1 MCTPPRLR
9 TACGTARAPGPLARL
24 DWSGC
29 CGSVTSGG
37 LERPA
42 VERGEQSRLR
52 VQRLR
57 GRPSEA
63 NVGRGPPLPGLLV
76 DGQVGHGAAGHRARA
91 LAPGLLCPGPR
102 ATSCST
108 PLPKRTSHPSHRPL
122 AAMELRAGGA
132 KDPRGSRRG
141 SGRWAR
147 VPSRRPLLR
156 ACSSRPTGGNSFR
169 SLAGGP
175 AGRDPTPSGAGAP
188 SRTRA
193 AAWGSRESPG
203 RCREGSA

>member
-1 MCTPPRLR
+1 M
-9 TACGTARAPGPLARL
+9 
-24 DWSGC
+24 
-29 CGSVTSGG
+29 
-37 LERPA
+37 
-42 VERGEQSRLR
+42 ERGEQSRLR

-132 KDPRGSRRG
+132 KDPGGADEVAAGGRGSRHAGPCCAPALPVLRVETASAAWLAALRAETPRPAGLGRPPALELQRGARG
-141 SGRWAR
+141 SLLGGAGRA
-147 VPSRRPLLR
+147 LLR
-156 ACSSRPTGGNSFR
+156 IPGSPGHAECLGGFVE
-169 SLAGGP
+169 GG
-175 AGRDPTPSGAGAP
+175 GAGAIAGVP
-188 SRTRA
+188 V
-193 AAWGSRESPG
+193 
-203 RCREGSA
+203 